1 MPVSPADIEEVVRNA
16 IPVSHIEVQDQSSG
30 CGESYAV
37 VIVSEAFQGR
47 TTLMR
52 HRLVNEILKNQIA
65 QLHAFSQKTF
75 TPEQYQA
82 QLTKST

>member
-65 QLHAFSQKTF
+65 QLHAFSQVMHNDCC
-75 TPEQYQA
+75 
-82 QLTKST
+82 ST

>member
-52 HRLVNEILKNQIA
+52 HRLGKIIYSRSII
-65 QLHAFSQKTF
+65 FSW
-75 TPEQYQA
+75 
-82 QLTKST
+82 KSLYTC